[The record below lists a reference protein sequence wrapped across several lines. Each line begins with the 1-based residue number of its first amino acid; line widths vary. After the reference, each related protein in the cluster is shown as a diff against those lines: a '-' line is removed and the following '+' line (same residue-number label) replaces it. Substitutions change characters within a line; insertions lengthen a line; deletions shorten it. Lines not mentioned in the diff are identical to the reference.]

1 MKTVTPL
8 SADSHL
14 LVRSHLFTSEEINVI
29 LLPLKYEIFF
39 SCTALQLLKI
49 GAFVFLKFYPSSH
62 MTEEPGMIR
71 HGNALKSLT
80 TLVVLFGS

>member
-62 MTEEPGMIR
+62 MTEEPGMTPPRKCFKVTDYFSCI
-71 HGNALKSLT
+71 
-80 TLVVLFGS
+80 VW